1 VLLGPRRALRLA
13 VAALGAGGVAMLAE
27 LAHRAAVGWVVA
39 VALFFLAVGG
49 WMLAWAARFDEA
61 AVVANYRTAMRLAA
75 VSSGG
80 TALVIVALLR

>member
-1 VLLGPRRALRLA
+1 M
-13 VAALGAGGVAMLAE
+13 AALGAGGVAMLAE
-27 LAHRAAVGWVVA
+27 LVHRAAVGWVVA

-61 AVVANYRTAMRLAA
+61 QVAANYRAAMRLAA

-80 TALVIVALLR
+80 FALVIVALLR